1 MIYCE
6 NVVDVAPLKKKKEKK
21 KMAVVYPRVWE
32 YLLVDRVKKRKN
44 NKKKKKKVK
53 IQAIDDQ

>member
-1 MIYCE
+1 MICCE
-6 NVVDVAPLKKKKEKK
+6 NVVDVEPLKK

-32 YLLVDRVKKRKN
+32 YLLVDRVKKKKT